1 MTLSQLDKK
10 LSDACNDF
18 SNQIRSTYTEGSR
31 NPVNETDLN
40 ELARQTLYVLDSF
53 KTEIINYLKEH

>member
-1 MTLSQLDKK
+1 M
-10 LSDACNDF
+10 SDACNDF